1 MEDKK
6 LFSAPRWNDPP
17 VARVTGHKEISK
29 EEQEKA
35 LQELIDEYFGNIY
48 KIRLKSDS
56 ESYNLKFANRTLTF

>member
-17 VARVTGHKEISK
+17 VERVTGHKEISK

-35 LQELIDEYFGNIY
+35 LQELIDEYFGGVRPDDLIE
-48 KIRLKSDS
+48 L
-56 ESYNLKFANRTLTF
+56 